1 MRSYMALT
9 AELVARCERNELDPG
24 PAPGVTRL
32 TEENYEAVVSALLK
46 RRRPGPLWVFTYG
59 SLMWKPAFTSLE
71 HRRATAF
78 GWHRAF
84 CLELKR
90 GRGSPNLP
98 GLMMALEHGGRC
110 EGIVHRLPDED
121 HFSQLSRLLHREIGS
136 MEGARATRW
145 ITVET
150 KKGKLQALTFWAGP
164 RGRAYAGKQPL
175 PQVAQTLRACGH
187 IGSGAA
193 YLFHTVSK
201 LEEVGIRDRNLW
213 QLQQLVADEIQ
224 RAATRGGAPCQVV

>member
-1 MRSYMALT
+1 MMRSPMALT

-32 TEENYEAVVSALLK
+32 TEENYEAVANALLK

-90 GRGSPNLP
+90 GRGSPKLP
-98 GLMMALEHGGRC
+98 GLMMALEYGGRC
-110 EGIVHRLPDED
+110 EGVVHRLPDED
-121 HFSQLSRLLHREIGS
+121 HIGQLGRLLRREIGS
-136 MEGARATRW
+136 MEGVRATRW

-150 KKGKLQALTFWAGP
+150 AKGKLQALTFWAGP
-164 RGRAYAGKQPL
+164 RGRAYAGKQAL
-175 PQVAQTLRACGH
+175 SQVAQTLARACGH

-224 RAATRGGAPCQVV
+224 RAAT

>member
-1 MRSYMALT
+1 MALT
-9 AELVARCERNELDPG
+9 PELVARCERDELDPG

-32 TEENYEAVVSALLK
+32 TEGDYEAEGHALLK
-46 RRRPGPLWVFTYG
+46 RRSPGPLWVFTYG

-90 GRGSPNLP
+90 GRGSPRVP
-98 GLMMALEHGGRC
+98 GLMLALEHGGRC
-110 EGIVHRLPDED
+110 EGVVHRLSDED
-121 HFSQLSRLLHREIGS
+121 HIGQLGRLLRREIGS

-145 ITVET
+145 IAVGTDR
-150 KKGKLQALTFWAGP
+150 GKLQALTFWAGP
-164 RGRAYAGKQPL
+164 RGKVYAGKQPL
-175 PQVAQTLRACGH
+175 PQVAHTLARACGH

-201 LEEVGIRDRNLW
+201 LEEFGIRDRNLW
-213 QLQQLVADEIQ
+213 RLQQLVADEIQ
-224 RAATRGGAPCQVV
+224 RAATYE